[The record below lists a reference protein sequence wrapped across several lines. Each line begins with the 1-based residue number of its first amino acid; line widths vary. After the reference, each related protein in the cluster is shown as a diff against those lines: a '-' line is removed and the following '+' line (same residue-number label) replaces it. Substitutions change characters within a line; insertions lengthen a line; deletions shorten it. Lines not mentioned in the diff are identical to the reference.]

1 MNILSMGDKSP
12 VQSGFFTNSAGDLL
26 HTLGFLGELYK
37 FCKYI
42 FFNVIH
48 DDMEK

>member
-1 MNILSMGDKSP
+1 MNILSVGDKSP
-12 VQSGFFTNSAGDLL
+12 MQRGFFTNSMGDLL
-26 HTLGFLGELYK
+26 STLGFLGGLYN
-37 FCKYI
+37 FCNCI